1 MLRRFRCA
9 GAPAT
14 PMFHCV
20 RRPALKRPERFGG
33 AAGIARPVVF
43 AAMAALV
50 LCGCSTFERDWKRRA
65 AQPAPRD
72 SIEGA
77 WSGRWV
83 SDASG
88 HSDRLRC
95 LVSRLDETHYAA
107 RFRASYASVFRF
119 TYTVRLEAQPH
130 YGGWEFSG
138 QEDLGAL
145 AGGVYYYE
153 GHATPTNF
161 FSTYR
166 SQRDRGIFEMRRP
179 D

>member
-1 MLRRFRCA
+1 MRRVPANAEETLSARA
-9 GAPAT
+9 AIAAEAPSGRAT
-14 PMFHCV
+14 RV
-20 RRPALKRPERFGG
+20 RRRSARTTAFAFGILL
-33 AAGIARPVVF
+33 A
-43 AAMAALV
+43 V
-50 LCGCSTFERDWKRRA
+50 LAGCSTFERDWKRA
-65 AQPAPRD
+65 TAQPTSGD

-77 WSGRWV
+77 WVGRWS
-83 SDASG
+83 SDATG
-88 HSDRLRC
+88 HSGPLRC
-95 LVSRLDETHYAA
+95 LVWREDASHYAA
-107 RFRASYASVFRF
+107 HFRAGYAGVFRF

-166 SQRDRGIFEMRRP
+166 SKRDHGIFEMRRP